1 MELNEKL
8 AKWAGFKLHYNDW
21 DEERQF
27 PYFIPSGKPW
37 RTHKIDSRPVPNFPE
52 DLNACFKWLVPKLKD
67 KVDWIQF
74 ELDAGWICWLDLGEE
89 GQYSNQQDGVETP
102 ALALCKAI
110 EQLIDKAE

>member
-52 DLNACFKWLVPKLKD
+52 DLNACFKWLVPKLID
-67 KVDWIQF
+67 KVETTYHRYRYTPTLQLHLVSRLWIQK
-74 ELDAGWICWLDLGEE
+74 DSTVTNRMA
-89 GQYSNQQDGVETP
+89 
-102 ALALCKAI
+102 
-110 EQLIDKAE
+110 